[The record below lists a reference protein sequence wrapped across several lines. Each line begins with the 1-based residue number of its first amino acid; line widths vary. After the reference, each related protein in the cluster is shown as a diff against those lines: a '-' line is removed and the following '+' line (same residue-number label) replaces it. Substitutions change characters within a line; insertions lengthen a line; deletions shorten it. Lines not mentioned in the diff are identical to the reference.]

1 MEMVLVY
8 YFLLLLTLL
17 YYISV
22 IDLKGNNCM

>member
-22 IDLKGNNCM
+22 IDPKGNNCM